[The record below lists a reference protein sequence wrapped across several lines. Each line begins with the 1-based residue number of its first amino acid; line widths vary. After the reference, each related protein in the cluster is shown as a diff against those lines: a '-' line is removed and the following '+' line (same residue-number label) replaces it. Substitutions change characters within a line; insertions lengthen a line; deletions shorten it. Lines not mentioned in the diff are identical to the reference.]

1 MIDFS
6 KLKTAEQKA
15 AEAEAALVARL
26 TAAIQNH
33 LDCKAR
39 ERNYDGILSLC
50 TYATSTNPKF
60 AAEGQAGVL
69 WRDAVWA
76 TGYAIMGAVQSGTRP
91 VPTESEVMAEMPAFT
106 WPDV

>member
-1 MIDFS
+1 MIDWS

-15 AEAEAALVARL
+15 AEAETALIARL
-26 TAAIQNH
+26 TASIQAH
-33 LDCKAR
+33 MDEKAR

-50 TYATSTNPKF
+50 TYATSANPKF

-76 TGYAIMGAVQSGTRP
+76 TGYEIMGDVQAGVRP
-91 VPTESEVMAEMPAFT
+91 VPTEAEVLAELPAFV
-106 WPDV
+106 WPEV

>member
-1 MIDFS
+1 MIDWS

-15 AEAEAALVARL
+15 AEAEAALIARF
-26 TAAIQNH
+26 TASIQAH
-33 LDCKAR
+33 LDAKAR

-50 TYATSTNPKF
+50 TYATSANPKF

-76 TGYAIMGAVQSGTRP
+76 TGYAIMGAVQSGSRS
-91 VPTESEVMAEMPAFT
+91 VPTESEVIAEMPVFT